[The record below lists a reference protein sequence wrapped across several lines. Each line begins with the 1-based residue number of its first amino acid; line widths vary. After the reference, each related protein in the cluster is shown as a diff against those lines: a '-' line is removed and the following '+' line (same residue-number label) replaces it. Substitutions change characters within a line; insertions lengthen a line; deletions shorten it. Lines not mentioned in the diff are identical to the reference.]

1 MLCRVAAALSAT
13 HVGSLRPLT
22 TPDRRAG
29 GPCLPV
35 PKAPM
40 LEVSLAHVKAE
51 AREVKVKLEFL
62 SHEGACSSQERRT
75 VEVSLAVAPKP

>member
-1 MLCRVAAALSAT
+1 M
-13 HVGSLRPLT
+13 
-22 TPDRRAG
+22 
-29 GPCLPV
+29 

-40 LEVSLAHVKAE
+40 LEVSLAYVKAE